1 MKIDEYTCIYN
12 YISIPI
18 IKVKINFVKISMFL

>member
-1 MKIDEYTCIYN
+1 MKIDEYTYMYN
-12 YISIPI
+12 YISIL

>member
-1 MKIDEYTCIYN
+1 MRIDEYTYMYN

-18 IKVKINFVKISMFL
+18 KVKINFVRISIFL